1 MACICNSILIS
12 SFVSCAKST
21 ELFKALKFYLFDMVV
36 FPNAKINIGLY
47 VTEQRP
53 DGYHN
58 LETVFYPAPL
68 QDVLEIVPADTEEL
82 FLSGL
87 PVPGDKANN
96 LIWKAYQLLR
106 AAYPSQVPLLHIY
119 LHKVIP
125 MGAGLG
131 GGSADAAFVL
141 QAINKL
147 FQLGI
152 DKSTLHRYALSL
164 GSDCPFFIENTPQFA
179 GGRGEILAPMALDL
193 SAYEFK
199 FIHPGIHVSTALA
212 FSKIKIAPA
221 RFDLRTL
228 PQLPMEQWKDT
239 IENVFEQVVFA
250 MHPEIAS
257 AKEALYAQGAVYAA
271 MSGSGSSVF
280 GIFKK

>member
-1 MACICNSILIS
+1 
-12 SFVSCAKST
+12 
-21 ELFKALKFYLFDMVV
+21 
-36 FPNAKINIGLY
+36 
-47 VTEQRP
+47 
-53 DGYHN
+53 
-58 LETVFYPAPL
+58 
-68 QDVLEIVPADTEEL
+68 
-82 FLSGL
+82 
-87 PVPGDKANN
+87 
-96 LIWKAYQLLR
+96 
-106 AAYPSQVPLLHIY
+106 
-119 LHKVIP
+119 

-131 GGSADAAFVL
+131 GGSADAAFAL
-141 QAINKL
+141 QAINEL

-212 FSKIKIAPA
+212 FSKMKIAPA

-239 IENVFEQVVFA
+239 IENVFEQAMFA

-280 GIFKK
+280 GIFEK